1 MVWQIE
7 LSDLIASDLSSIEDF
22 IFHSATSLGEPK
34 ARASEMADRRIRT
47 ILIDL
52 GTLTRAPYQGTR
64 CPELGQNT
72 RRVTKDRAIFYY
84 DLIEDRQVI
93 RLLAIF
99 FGGQDHDARILA
111 RLLTPEP

>member
-7 LSDLIASDLSSIEDF
+7 LSDDIASDLSSIEDF
-22 IFHSATSLGEPK
+22 IFHSATSIGEPK

-52 GTLTRAPYQGTR
+52 GALIRAPYQGTR

-72 RRVTKDRAIFYY
+72 RRVTKDRAVFYF
-84 DLIEDRQVI
+84 DLIEDRQII

-99 FGGQDHDARILA
+99 WGGQDHDARILA
-111 RLLTPEP
+111 RLLAPD

>member
-1 MVWQIE
+1 MGWTLDAVPGVRR
-7 LSDLIASDLSSIEDF
+7 DLVSIARF
-22 IFHSATSLGEPK
+22 IRQSALAKGEPPI
-34 ARASEMADRRIRT
+34 RAITMADRRLEKIMAAAT
-47 ILIDL
+47 A
-52 GTLTRAPYQGTR
+52 LTRAPYQGTR

>member
-1 MVWQIE
+1 
-7 LSDLIASDLSSIEDF
+7 
-22 IFHSATSLGEPK
+22 
-34 ARASEMADRRIRT
+34 MAAAAA
-47 ILIDL
+47 
-52 GTLTRAPYQGTR
+52 LTHAPYQGTR

-111 RLLTPEP
+111 RLLAPD

>member
-7 LSDLIASDLSSIEDF
+7 LSDVIASDLSSIEDF
-22 IFHSATSLGEPK
+22 IFYSATSLGESK

-72 RRVTKDRAIFYY
+72 RRVTKDRAVFYF
-84 DLIEDRQVI
+84 DLIEDRQII

-99 FGGQDHDARILA
+99 FGGQDHDARILT
-111 RLLTPEP
+111 RLLAPD